1 MVDVADFKGSTLR
14 HPALHRYVQDFLAFS
29 PIFEPFLTPFL
40 ISNSSNTHPKHH
52 HISSVPAS
60 RCVELGLALN
70 LGRSSLSS
78 TLRRAPCAV
87 LPQ

>member
-1 MVDVADFKGSTLR
+1 MWSISRGRPSDTL
-14 HPALHRYVQDFLAFS
+14 HFTAMSKISEAFS